1 MYIYVYMYIYIYV
14 NIYMYTYAYMYI
26 RVYVH
31 SSVVDFYSPKSSK
44 RTFEKFYPQM
54 LYDHTHQYINN
65 S

>member
-1 MYIYVYMYIYIYV
+1 MYIYIYV
-14 NIYMYTYAYMYI
+14 NTCTYTYVYMYI

-44 RTFEKFYPQM
+44 RTFEKFYLQM
-54 LYDHTHQYINN
+54 VYHHTHQYINN